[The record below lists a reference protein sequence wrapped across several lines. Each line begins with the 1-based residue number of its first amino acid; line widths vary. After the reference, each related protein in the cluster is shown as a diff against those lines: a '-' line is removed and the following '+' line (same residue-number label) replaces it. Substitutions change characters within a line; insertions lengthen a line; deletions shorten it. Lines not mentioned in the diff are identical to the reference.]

1 MTRVS
6 LWQQKSERVNDM
18 KKIQE
23 AVTFI
28 KATREEAIT
37 LANDIVGDAEVHA
50 LVIQKGFTA
59 NPEPVGYMVVPL
71 AKEWVGL
78 TREELAEIFANC
90 DLEERGAVAHMVEV
104 KLRNKNTWNESL
116 ERELVA
122 EKEWV
127 RQLTNNNARLKK
139 FLVEAQAEIARLK
152 GEWVGLTDDEI
163 EHLRND
169 QPWWMVRDIE
179 AKLREKNT

>member
-1 MTRVS
+1 
-6 LWQQKSERVNDM
+6 M

-28 KATREEAIT
+28 QATKEEAMA

-78 TREELAEIFANC
+78 TQQEAREISFANRPYVV
-90 DLEERGAVAHMVEV
+90 DMVVALE
-104 KLRNKNTWNESL
+104 
-116 ERELVA
+116 
-122 EKEWV
+122 
-127 RQLTNNNARLKK
+127 ARLK
-139 FLVEAQAEIARLK
+139 
-152 GEWVGLTDDEI
+152 
-163 EHLRND
+163 
-169 QPWWMVRDIE
+169 
-179 AKLREKNT
+179 EKNNG

>member
-1 MTRVS
+1 MAK
-6 LWQQKSERVNDM
+6 LPY

-28 KATREEAIT
+28 KASREEAIT

-78 TREELAEIFANC
+78 TE
-90 DLEERGAVAHMVEV
+90 
-104 KLRNKNTWNESL
+104 
-116 ERELVA
+116 
-122 EKEWV
+122 
-127 RQLTNNNARLKK
+127 
-139 FLVEAQAEIARLK
+139 
-152 GEWVGLTDDEI
+152 DEI
-163 EHLRND
+163 TKLHHEIKAQLMGTYKTEDIYRA
-169 QPWWMVRDIE
+169 IE
-179 AKLREKNT
+179 AKLREKNGG